1 MHVIIHHVKPKN
13 ASRVSRVG
21 TINISQFLNLAVQK
35 KNDNDNVRCWQLHI
49 VERSHGLKFALY
61 RFFFVVAKMKEKHIH
76 LISVYGLRSTLYA
89 QKWIASERK
98 NKKISTQALIVIFV
112 VCLRKERC
120 RLNSMERWKHNSQW
134 PSSAAKLQWQERR
147 RWRRNCLRVRGE
159 WLWGLPNR
167 SVGSQWWN
175 RCADAM

>member
-13 ASRVSRVG
+13 AARVSRVE
-21 TINISQFLNLAVQK
+21 TINISQFLNLAVRK
-35 KNDNDNVRCWQLHI
+35 KNDNDNVRWWQLPSTA
-49 VERSHGLKFALY
+49 ERSHGLKFSLH
-61 RFFFVVAKMKEKHIH
+61 RFF
-76 LISVYGLRSTLYA
+76 LRRWKRNTFIWYQYTA
-89 QKWIASERK
+89 CGQRCMHKSELQAREGT
-98 NKKISTQALIVIFV
+98 KKISTQALIVIFV
-112 VCLRKERC
+112 VCWRKERC

-147 RWRRNCLRVRGE
+147 PWRRNCWRVRGE

-175 RCADAM
+175 CCADAV